1 MHTWKIETLKKRL
14 PFVKAWQK
22 GNDEGRQPK
31 PTKGKSYRKKHFLSL
46 EARDQRKDSPET
58 SFSEQMYSHILSA
71 NQFTKS
77 ETQALLKVEVASD
90 HNKKPLLCKVDSG
103 AERNMIFPSIYKS
116 LFPNSSWTP
125 SSVAP
130 SITIITALGGHAVGY
145 HGTCVLKLDDTG
157 SCTSYPFRAVD
168 GNEPNV
174 LNLSICTDV
183 NLVTMNSSVTNPGG
197 CQAKYSASTFYR
209 PRSSR

>member
-1 MHTWKIETLKKRL
+1 
-14 PFVKAWQK
+14 
-22 GNDEGRQPK
+22 
-31 PTKGKSYRKKHFLSL
+31 
-46 EARDQRKDSPET
+46 
-58 SFSEQMYSHILSA
+58 MYSHILSA

-116 LFPNSSWTP
+116 LFPNSSWNPT
-125 SSVAP
+125 SVIP
-130 SITIITALGGHAVGY
+130 SITIITAFGGHAVGH

-157 SCTSYPFRAVD
+157 SCKSYPFRAVD

-174 LNLSICTDV
+174 LNLSTCADV
-183 NLVTMNSSVTNPGG
+183 NLVTMNSGVTNPGG
-197 CQAKYSASTFYR
+197 SQAKCSASTF
-209 PRSSR
+209 